1 MPGCAAMEG
10 KGEERGGGG
19 SIVVVVVVK
28 NGNKLAWKFVLSVV
42 AEGRTCVVVFTLWLL
57 LHSRHPAPTALPLRP
72 Y

>member
-1 MPGCAAMEG
+1 MEG

-19 SIVVVVVVK
+19 GGGGSIAVVVVVK